1 MDQLKAIIVE
11 DEESNQKTLK
21 NMVDDFCEG
30 IKVVGI
36 AGMVDDAVKLILHK
50 KPDIVFLDI
59 ELPEK
64 NGFQLL
70 EYFPETPF
78 EVIFTTAYN
87 EFAIKAFRFSAID
100 YLLKPIDLEELREA
114 IEKVRD
120 KKQGSSNQMKY
131 KLLKSN
137 LNSTFNKLTL
147 PCSTGYVFVE
157 LTDVVRCKADGNYTN
172 FYMANG
178 EKYIVSKTLGLYD
191 QLLSDYNF
199 FRINRQDLIN
209 TNHINEFRRQKKAM
223 VKMSDDSLLPVTDSR
238 KEAFLKM
245 VNSIQ

>member
-1 MDQLKAIIVE
+1 MNELKAIIVE

-21 NMVDDFCEG
+21 NMLDDFCEG

-36 AGMVDDAVKLILHK
+36 AGMVDDAIKLILHK

-70 EYFPETPF
+70 EYFPEPPF

-87 EFAIKAFRFSAID
+87 KFAIKAFKFSAID
-100 YLLKPIDLEELREA
+100 YLLKPIDLEELRNA
-114 IEKVRD
+114 IKKVVD
-120 KKQGSSNQMKY
+120 KKQDVSQRMKY
-131 KLLKSN
+131 ALLKSN
-137 LNSTFNKLTL
+137 MNNTFNKLTL

-172 FYMANG
+172 FHMKNG
-178 EKYIVSKTLGLYD
+178 EKYVVSKTLGLYD
-191 QLLSDYNF
+191 QLLSEFSF

-209 TNHINEFRRQKKAM
+209 TNHVIEFRRQKKSM

-238 KEAFLKM
+238 TEAYLNM
-245 VNSIQ
+245 